1 MSATLH
7 VDSTVVLNLLCGYMW
22 CCLSLPVGYVVLLNG
37 ANPPDLVVV
46 YPYAILLGPFVN
58 TLAENKPQV
67 CTSILHSACLWCTS
81 ICYHFEYLYKSV
93 AFLKVIINVTCHLG
107 RKPQIYRCC
116 MYDNFND
123 MLLWTSYQL
132 WKINLQ
138 CIRAAHVQLL
148 EQAYLAV
155 PHLKNCN
162 CKHSKMHSVFM

>member
-1 MSATLH
+1 MLFRGAWHCFFVSATFHL
-7 VDSTVVLNLLCGYMW
+7 DSIIVLNLVCGYMW

-107 RKPQIYRCC
+107 RKPQIYMYTKGVVC
-116 MYDNFND
+116 MI
-123 MLLWTSYQL
+123 TSMT
-132 WKINLQ
+132 
-138 CIRAAHVQLL
+138 CF
-148 EQAYLAV
+148 
-155 PHLKNCN
+155 
-162 CKHSKMHSVFM
+162 CKHRISYGKLIYSVLGLCTHNYLNRHI